1 MQIAKRRIR
10 WNGVFAFLVCLLVA
24 FVMVVPFVWMLS
36 ASFKSNTEVFEY
48 PVQWI
53 PRVFRQD
60 NYIRVWK
67 DIDFLVYF
75 LNTLKVAVI
84 TTVVQLFTSSLA
96 AFSFSKLRFPGRDK
110 LFFGY
115 IATMM
120 VPWHAI
126 MIPQFLVVRGLGM
139 YDHHEALI
147 ALQAFSAFGV
157 FVLRQNM
164 ITIPD
169 SLHEAARI
177 DGCGPMRTYW
187 SIMLPL
193 TKTGLATLIILTFN
207 FIWND
212 YMAPMIYLESSN
224 LWTIQLGLALFRKE
238 FVSDYGAIMAGTVCS
253 IIPIVIVYVFA
264 QKYIIEGVAYSGLKG

>member
-1 MQIAKRRIR
+1 MQFAHKRSF
-10 WNGVFAFLVCLLVA
+10 WGGAFALVVCLAIA
-24 FVMVVPFVWMLS
+24 FIMVVPFVWMLS
-36 ASFKSNTEVFEY
+36 ASFKSNVEVFEY

-53 PRVFRQD
+53 PRVFRFESYQ
-60 NYIRVWK
+60 RVWN
-67 DIDFLVYF
+67 DIDFPVYF

-84 TTVVQLFTSSLA
+84 TTVVQLLTSSLA

-110 LFFGY
+110 LFFAY

-126 MIPQFLVVRGLGM
+126 MIPQFLVVRTLGL
-139 YDHHEALI
+139 YDNHAALV

-164 ITIPD
+164 ISIPD

-177 DGCGPMRTYW
+177 DGCGPLRTYW
-187 SIMLPL
+187 HIVMPL
-193 TKTGLATLIILTFN
+193 TRTGLATLTILTFN

-212 YMAPMIYLESSN
+212 YMAPMIYLETSS

-238 FVSDYGAIMAGTVCS
+238 FISDYGAIMAGTVCS

-264 QKYIIEGVAYSGLKG
+264 QKYIIEGVAYSGVKG